1 MIEALRKVIK
11 RLHDPLEVILIRVR
25 WYMAYPPRLRH
36 IEEMMA
42 ERGAFVDHA
51 AIHRWSLKMVPASA
65 NAFCRGKRP
74 MGESWHI
81 DEAYI
86 KIRDRRASL
95 HRAVDRDG
103 DTTAF
108 LLPARRDKATARH
121 FLTCA
126 LDRHGKPEAITTDKS
141 SASTAAT
148 ESYDGDPGADSEIR
162 HRKYPNNIVE
172 LGRRAIERIIR
183 PTLGFKSI
191 YCTRPLPA
199 GIKTMHMIRRRQPA
213 SPDGRAA
220 SATTAFYSLA
230 Y

>member
-51 AIHRWSLKMVPASA
+51 AIHRWSLKMAPASV
-65 NAFCRGKRP
+65 NVFCRGKRP

-95 HRAVDRDG
+95 HRTVDRDG
-103 DTTAF
+103 DTAAF

-121 FLTCA
+121 FLKCA
-126 LDRHGKPEAITTDKS
+126 IDRHGNSTIGSQRPVPEQSASARTACEQGNVAPSPGVLPEA
-141 SASTAAT
+141 
-148 ESYDGDPGADSEIR
+148 
-162 HRKYPNNIVE
+162 
-172 LGRRAIERIIR
+172 
-183 PTLGFKSI
+183 
-191 YCTRPLPA
+191 
-199 GIKTMHMIRRRQPA
+199 
-213 SPDGRAA
+213 
-220 SATTAFYSLA
+220 
-230 Y
+230 

>member
-25 WYMAYPPRLRH
+25 WYMACPPRLRH

-42 ERGAFVDHA
+42 ERGAFADHA
-51 AIHRWSLKMVPASA
+51 AIHRLSLKMAPASV

-81 DEAYI
+81 DKAYI
-86 KIRDRRASL
+86 KIRDRSTSL

-103 DTTAF
+103 DTAAF

-126 LDRHGKPEAITTDKS
+126 IDRHGKPETITIDKS
-141 SASTAAT
+141 STSTAAT
-148 ESYDGDPGADSEIR
+148 ESYDGDPGADSRIR
-162 HRKYPNNIVE
+162 HRKYLNNIVE
-172 LGRRAIERIIR
+172 RGHRAIKRIIR

-191 YCTRPLPA
+191 YCTRPLLA
-199 GIKTMHMIRRRQPA
+199 GIKTMHMIRKRQPA
-213 SPDGRAA
+213 FPDGRAA